1 MSRRFPLSFQT
12 VLPDDYRND
21 KPFRSLLDTL
31 RQLGFWG
38 VELNLSDPDAFD
50 PGAVR
55 EFLGAFRLELSMLAS
70 GLTAKKLGLSLS
82 SPDEGIR
89 RRSVEKCRQMID
101 WVGGSQAGVILG
113 FLKGGVAPDPKAA
126 RERFAGSLAE
136 VLPRARESS
145 VPVLVEA
152 TNRYESS
159 VANSLED
166 AAVLLQGHDPRWA
179 QMLPD
184 TFHMN
189 IEEIDLCGSLAR
201 HKVRY
206 SSVHLS
212 DNTRHFPGL
221 GGMDFGRVITCLDGI
236 GYRGRLAIEGNVR
249 NDVESD
255 LHSSVAHLAPLL
267 EE

>member
-1 MSRRFPLSFQT
+1 MSHRFPLSFQT

-21 KPFRSLLDTL
+21 TAFRSLLETL

-38 VELNLSDPDAFD
+38 IELNMSDPDAFE

-55 EFLGAFRLELSMLAS
+55 EFLAGFRLELSMLAT
-70 GLTAKKLGLSLS
+70 GLTAKRLGLSLS
-82 SPDEGIR
+82 SPDEGTR
-89 RRSVEKCRQMID
+89 RRSVEACRRMID
-101 WVGGSQAGVILG
+101 WVGGSPAGVIVG
-113 FLKGGVAPDPKAA
+113 FLKGGVAPDPQAA
-126 RERFAGSLAE
+126 RARFGGSLAE
-136 VLPRARESS
+136 VLPRAREKS
-145 VPVLVEA
+145 VAVLVEA

-159 VANSLED
+159 VANSLGD
-166 AAVLLQGHDPRWA
+166 TALLLQGHDPRWA

-189 IEEIDLCGSLAR
+189 IEEIDVCGSLRNHQAR
-201 HKVRY
+201 I

-221 GGMDFGRVITCLDGI
+221 GGLDFARLVACLDGI

-249 NDVESD
+249 SDVESD
-255 LHSSVAHLAPLL
+255 LRSSVAHLAPLL
-267 EE
+267 GE